1 MITATRSSF
10 DKSHI
15 HVDGDNAHSTENT
28 KIDQSSLNDG
38 DTQPSF
44 TRTRSN
50 VLTSGFSHHVAPTPM
65 HDSPTPANDSKSDG
79 VGPFFIG
86 VSGASA
92 SGKTTVCQK
101 IIHGLGDQRCVLV
114 SLDWFYLGLPD
125 DVDPASY
132 NFDHPDAFD
141 YASLKETL
149 EMMRQ
154 RVPVSVPKYDF
165 TQHRRVQDNCEEL
178 DVADV
183 VIVEGIL
190 SFYDK
195 SVRDLM
201 HMKIF
206 VDEDPDICLAR
217 RITRDV
223 AARGRTVDSVLEQ
236 YTRFVKP
243 SFERFILPTKRY
255 CDIVVPRGGEN
266 LVAIDLIIKH
276 SALKI
281 RQCDTRRLYSN
292 LVVMA
297 DSYQA
302 RGLHTII
309 RHHNAPR
316 EDFVFYADRLMRL
329 LIEEGLG
336 LLPFER
342 KTVVT
347 PTGSR
352 YYGVGFVA
360 GLAALSLI
368 PSGEA
373 MENSLRAVC
382 KAVRIGKI
390 LITDEDGTVGE
401 HFSPNKSRHI
411 KYVSIPPEIQNRHI
425 LVLAP
430 IMNTGAACELAVEK
444 LLSRE
449 VGCKEENIMILSLIV
464 SPEAVKRICGRYPKA
479 RLVVSA
485 IDSGIDANGCVSPGI
500 GDFSAR
506 YYGAELISKF
516 AS

>member
-1 MITATRSSF
+1 MITETLNSI
-10 DKSHI
+10 DKLHLP
-15 HVDGDNAHSTENT
+15 VEGDEFEGNQVKVE
-28 KIDQSSLNDG
+28 QMQNDN
-38 DTQPSF
+38 DPPPF
-44 TRTRSN
+44 RRTRSN
-50 VLTSGFSHHVAPTPM
+50 VVTSGFNHHIAPTTT
-65 HDSPTPANDSKSDG
+65 HDSPTPASDLKKDR

-114 SLDWFYLGLPD
+114 SLDWFYIGLPD
-125 DVDPASY
+125 GVDPATY
-132 NFDHPDAFD
+132 NFDHPNAFD

-149 EMMRQ
+149 EKMRQ

-165 TQHRRVQDNCEEL
+165 TQHRRVEDNCEEL

-190 SFYDK
+190 SFYDR

-223 AARGRTVDSVLEQ
+223 AVRGRTVDSVLEQ

-281 RQCDTRRLYSN
+281 RQGDTRRLYSN

-309 RHHNAPR
+309 RHHEAPR

-342 KTVVT
+342 KTVIT

-390 LITDEDGTVGE
+390 LITDEDGTVGD
-401 HFSPNKSRHI
+401 HFSPNKTRQI
-411 KYVSIPPEIQNRHI
+411 KYVSIPPKIQNRHI

-430 IMNTGAACELAVEK
+430 VMNTGAACELAVEK
-444 LLSRE
+444 LLSPE
-449 VGCKEENIMILSLIV
+449 IGCMEENIMILSLIV
-464 SPEAVKRICGRYPKA
+464 SPEAVKRICGRFTKA

-485 IDSGIDANGCVSPGI
+485 IDSSIDSNGCVSPGI

-506 YYGAELISKF
+506 YYGAELVTKYS
-516 AS
+516 S